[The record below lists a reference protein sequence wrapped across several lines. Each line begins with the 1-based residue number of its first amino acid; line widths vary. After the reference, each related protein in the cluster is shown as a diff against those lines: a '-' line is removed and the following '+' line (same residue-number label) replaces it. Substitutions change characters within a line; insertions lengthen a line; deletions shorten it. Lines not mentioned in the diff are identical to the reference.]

1 MNKRHSRPV
10 FVRLKPRKCI
20 HKTRG
25 RTPRADAHNTKRELH
40 CFPWRKKW
48 SGDMRGGDGFGFKP
62 DPGLPIIAK
71 TNNRRLTLTVSS
83 LRSDL
88 KSKNTA
94 RFTLVFDVKNSF
106 PFRAHST
113 PEPAC
118 GNPRKTM
125 EGNVQGLAF
134 GRHENVRT
142 FVLAVNDWKKYH
154 LWPFREPARVMSKQN
169 KKVINNC
176 RRDARH

>member
-1 MNKRHSRPV
+1 
-10 FVRLKPRKCI
+10 
-20 HKTRG
+20 
-25 RTPRADAHNTKRELH
+25 
-40 CFPWRKKW
+40 
-48 SGDMRGGDGFGFKP
+48 MRGGDGFGFKP

-83 LRSDL
+83 LRSKL
-88 KSKNTA
+88 KYKNTA

-118 GNPRKTM
+118 HGCGNPCKTM
-125 EGNVQGLAF
+125 EGNVQGFAF
-134 GRHENVRT
+134 GRHKNVRT

-154 LWPFREPARVMSKQN
+154 LWPFTEPARVMSKKIKQ
-169 KKVINNC
+169 KG
-176 RRDARH
+176 HQQL